1 MAGQRVS
8 REQAAGRAGRAGA
21 SRQHLQFEARI
32 GYLYLT
38 RMGRVCKLL
47 RILPATADSPEAR
60 LCFAYVDEHGQVLR
74 HGLAVDGFDMHEAV
88 ASRLLTRVG
97 LA

>member
-1 MAGQRVS
+1 MAGQRVFT
-8 REQAAGRAGRAGA
+8 QAAAGRALPTGR
-21 SRQHLQFEARI
+21 QVLQFEARI

-47 RILPATADSPEAR
+47 RIEPPTADRPDS
-60 LCFAYVDEHGQVLR
+60 LLGFGYVDENNRVLR
-74 HGLAVDGFDMHEAV
+74 IGATIDGFDMRERR

-97 LA
+97 AP